1 MPITVNVAGQVGQIR
16 LPTSKALWPLFE
28 TVINSIQ
35 SLEESDTKKKV
46 IVIDALR
53 PEHTQLKTG
62 EQGRTIIEEQAH
74 FEAFTVTDNGNGFN
88 SQNHQSFLEAYS
100 QLKVKKGC
108 KGIGRFLW
116 LKAFDKVTVDSIYYE
131 GNSGTMYFMVAGDL
145 LNPLDSIGFFKDV
158 AMGSG
163 RSGLQLVR
171 SSQSLTVFSWLI
183 PVNLCVAQFAS
194 ELRARTDEL
203 FVSHGGRLSTLY
215 RAKFGVVCGFCL
227 LLQLAFYGICITIT
241 AIQMGI
247 APALGTVLLFC
258 AVSVGNLL
266 VLGAFLALA
275 SVLTLWMKNHAAA
288 ALVTSILP
296 LAGVLLYQVQ
306 YEDFSTQPLLI
317 QLAAKAMPTY
327 YWSRLCALNI
337 TPQFCVE
344 LVAWVIVALAVAEGL
359 GWMALHRP
367 DAGKQRSAR
376 KAHAVL
382 RRREKSAARQG
393 MHRASTFSAALYALR
408 CTRLPGMLAL
418 FGLLCMAF
426 ALEVSESRIVD
437 ATWADGRRVG
447 IFPGGSLPVGSAA
460 DAALGTVL
468 SVGILAW
475 IAVILVA
482 VMAFHQ
488 NKTAGAARLAVAY
501 GVSRVRYMVGSFAA
515 ETIMLQGWYMVL
527 YFLLSV
533 VTGSLSQPGRT
544 AFFWMQSAWILQ
556 ASYAVVWL
564 VCRLCGSELAGAT
577 FCFVVTLA
585 GVIVSVSAPD
595 PAAVSPLSA
604 LLFYATPMPYWLA
617 LGGGHSIPWQAV
629 GYGAGVTALCLAAA
643 LAITTVRD
651 VE

>member
-1 MPITVNVAGQVGQIR
+1 MPMQA
-16 LPTSKALWPLFE
+16 KAEGVKLFHAKAQLW
-28 TVINSIQ
+28 
-35 SLEESDTKKKV
+35 
-46 IVIDALR
+46 AL
-53 PEHTQLKTG
+53 L
-62 EQGRTIIEEQAH
+62 
-74 FEAFTVTDNGNGFN
+74 GFV
-88 SQNHQSFLEAYS
+88 LM
-100 QLKVKKGC
+100 L
-108 KGIGRFLW
+108 LW
-116 LKAFDKVTVDSIYYE
+116 FA
-131 GNSGTMYFMVAGDL
+131 NSGTMYFMVAGDL

-194 ELRARTDEL
+194 ERRARTDEL

-344 LVAWVIVALAVAEGL
+344 LVAWVIVALAVAAGL

-376 KAHAVL
+376 KPHGVL

-426 ALEVSESRIVD
+426 ALGVSESRIVD

-556 ASYAVVWL
+556 ASYAAVWL

>member
-1 MPITVNVAGQVGQIR
+1 MPMQA
-16 LPTSKALWPLFE
+16 KAEGVKLFHAKAQLW
-28 TVINSIQ
+28 
-35 SLEESDTKKKV
+35 
-46 IVIDALR
+46 AL
-53 PEHTQLKTG
+53 L
-62 EQGRTIIEEQAH
+62 
-74 FEAFTVTDNGNGFN
+74 GFV
-88 SQNHQSFLEAYS
+88 LM
-100 QLKVKKGC
+100 L
-108 KGIGRFLW
+108 LW
-116 LKAFDKVTVDSIYYE
+116 FA
-131 GNSGTMYFMVAGDL
+131 NSGTMYFMVAGDL

-194 ELRARTDEL
+194 ERRARTDEL

-215 RAKFGVVCGFCL
+215 RAKFGVVCGFYL

-344 LVAWVIVALAVAEGL
+344 LVAWVIVALAVAAGL

-418 FGLLCMAF
+418 FSLLCMAF
-426 ALEVSESRIVD
+426 ALGVSESRIVD

-544 AFFWMQSAWILQ
+544 AFFLMQSAWILQ

>member
-145 LNPLDSIGFFKDV
+145 LNPLNSIGFFKDV

-194 ELRARTDEL
+194 ERRARTDEL

-258 AVSVGNLL
+258 AVSAGNLL

-275 SVLTLWMKNHAAA
+275 SVLTLWLKNHAAA

-344 LVAWVIVALAVAEGL
+344 LVAWVIVALAVAAGL

-367 DAGKQRSAR
+367 DAGKQRSVR
-376 KAHAVL
+376 KPHAVL

-488 NKTAGAARLAVAY
+488 NKTAGAARLAVTY

-533 VTGSLSQPGRT
+533 VTGSLSQPGHT

-577 FCFVVTLA
+577 FCLVVTLA

>member
-344 LVAWVIVALAVAEGL
+344 LVAWVIVALAVAAGL

-629 GYGAGVTALCLAAA
+629 GYGAGVTAVCWAAA

>member
-344 LVAWVIVALAVAEGL
+344 LVAWVIVALAVAAGL

-468 SVGILAW
+468 SVGNLAW

>member
-1 MPITVNVAGQVGQIR
+1 MPMQA
-16 LPTSKALWPLFE
+16 KAEGVKLFHAKAQLW
-28 TVINSIQ
+28 
-35 SLEESDTKKKV
+35 
-46 IVIDALR
+46 AL
-53 PEHTQLKTG
+53 L
-62 EQGRTIIEEQAH
+62 
-74 FEAFTVTDNGNGFN
+74 GFV
-88 SQNHQSFLEAYS
+88 LM
-100 QLKVKKGC
+100 L
-108 KGIGRFLW
+108 LW
-116 LKAFDKVTVDSIYYE
+116 FA
-131 GNSGTMYFMVAGDL
+131 NSGTMYFMVAGDL

-194 ELRARTDEL
+194 ERRARTDEL

-215 RAKFGVVCGFCL
+215 RAKFGVVCGFYL

-306 YEDFSTQPLLI
+306 YEAFSTQPLLI

-344 LVAWVIVALAVAEGL
+344 LVAWVIVALAVAAGL

-382 RRREKSAARQG
+382 RRREKSAARQR

-408 CTRLPGMLAL
+408 CTHLPGMLAL
-418 FGLLCMAF
+418 FGLLCLVMS
-426 ALEVSESRIVD
+426 ALFR
-437 ATWADGRRVG
+437 
-447 IFPGGSLPVGSAA
+447 
-460 DAALGTVL
+460 
-468 SVGILAW
+468 
-475 IAVILVA
+475 
-482 VMAFHQ
+482 Q
-488 NKTAGAARLAVAY
+488 
-501 GVSRVRYMVGSFAA
+501 AA
-515 ETIMLQGWYMVL
+515 EMKAENDLTI
-527 YFLLSV
+527 
-533 VTGSLSQPGRT
+533 
-544 AFFWMQSAWILQ
+544 
-556 ASYAVVWL
+556 
-564 VCRLCGSELAGAT
+564 
-577 FCFVVTLA
+577 
-585 GVIVSVSAPD
+585 
-595 PAAVSPLSA
+595 
-604 LLFYATPMPYWLA
+604 
-617 LGGGHSIPWQAV
+617 
-629 GYGAGVTALCLAAA
+629 
-643 LAITTVRD
+643 
-651 VE
+651 

>member
-1 MPITVNVAGQVGQIR
+1 MPMQA
-16 LPTSKALWPLFE
+16 KAEGVKLFHAKAQLW
-28 TVINSIQ
+28 
-35 SLEESDTKKKV
+35 
-46 IVIDALR
+46 AL
-53 PEHTQLKTG
+53 L
-62 EQGRTIIEEQAH
+62 
-74 FEAFTVTDNGNGFN
+74 GFV
-88 SQNHQSFLEAYS
+88 LV
-100 QLKVKKGC
+100 L
-108 KGIGRFLW
+108 LW
-116 LKAFDKVTVDSIYYE
+116 FA
-131 GNSGTMYFMVAGDL
+131 NSGTMYFMVAGDL

-194 ELRARTDEL
+194 ERRARTDEL

-215 RAKFGVVCGFCL
+215 SAKFGVVCGFCL
-227 LLQLAFYGICITIT
+227 LLQLAFYGICFIIT

-275 SVLTLWMKNHAAA
+275 SVLTLWLKNHAAA

-306 YEDFSTQPLLI
+306 YEDFSTQPFLI

-344 LVAWVIVALAVAEGL
+344 FVAWVIVALAVAAGL

-418 FGLLCMAF
+418 FSLLCMAF
-426 ALEVSESRIVD
+426 ALGVSESRIVD

-475 IAVILVA
+475 IAVILVV

-488 NKTAGAARLAVAY
+488 NKTAGAAGWRSPWRKPGPIY
-501 GVSRVRYMVGSFAA
+501 GWKFCGGNDYAPRVVHGCCISCCRCSREPSPSRDARRFSGCRAPGFCRQAMRWFGWYADFAA
-515 ETIMLQGWYMVL
+515 VNCGG
-527 YFLLSV
+527 YFLLCGDSGWSHCERFCP
-533 VTGSLSQPGRT
+533 GSGGSFSLVRAIVLCNT
-544 AFFWMQSAWILQ
+544 
-556 ASYAVVWL
+556 YAL
-564 VCRLCGSELAGAT
+564 LAGSGR
-577 FCFVVTLA
+577 
-585 GVIVSVSAPD
+585 GVFDSLGRLLVMAQVLPPCAWRQRW
-595 PAAVSPLSA
+595 LSR
-604 LLFYATPMPYWLA
+604 
-617 LGGGHSIPWQAV
+617 Q
-629 GYGAGVTALCLAAA
+629 
-643 LAITTVRD
+643 
-651 VE
+651 

>member
-306 YEDFSTQPLLI
+306 CEDFSTQPLLI

-344 LVAWVIVALAVAEGL
+344 LVAWVIVALAVAAGL

>member
-344 LVAWVIVALAVAEGL
+344 LVAWVIVALAVAAGL